1 LVSTTPTDILQE
13 SLNRRKRWA
22 EQPHHFYRGIVS
34 THSGSL
40 GVSQRDNL
48 ENLFSPSEKLMWVG
62 EVNKLKKCGD
72 KPCPMSM
79 KQFKMLCGKQF
90 NVSKV
95 QLFAQIPPLK
105 RYRLHFMPV
114 YL

>member
-1 LVSTTPTDILQE
+1 MVSTTPTDILQE

-62 EVNKLKKCGD
+62 EVNKLKKMWRQT
-72 KPCPMSM
+72 MS
-79 KQFKMLCGKQF
+79 
-90 NVSKV
+90 
-95 QLFAQIPPLK
+95 
-105 RYRLHFMPV
+105 YV
-114 YL
+114 YEAIQDALWKAIQCV